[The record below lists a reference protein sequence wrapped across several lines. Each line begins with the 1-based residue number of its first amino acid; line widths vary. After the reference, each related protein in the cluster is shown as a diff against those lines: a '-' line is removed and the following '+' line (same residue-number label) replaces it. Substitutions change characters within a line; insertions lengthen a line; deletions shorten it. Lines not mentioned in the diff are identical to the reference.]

1 VDLEKVYD
9 MIPRELLCPVIKKMG
24 IPQEM
29 LVLIKKMYAKNE
41 AQVKIG
47 NTKSADFTTNKG
59 LKQGCGLSPSLLK
72 VYLKSVLYK
81 RNKKCKSMGLP
92 TGNETVHHIF
102 LQMTRFCSTR

>member
-1 VDLEKVYD
+1 MDLEKVYD
-9 MIPRELLCPVIKKMG
+9 MIPRKMLCLVIRKIG

-29 LVLIKKMYAKNE
+29 LVLIKKIYAKNE

-47 NTKSADFTTNKG
+47 NMKSTGFRTNKG

-72 VYLKSVLYK
+72 VYLESVLYK

-92 TGNETVHHIF
+92 TGNKTVHHIF
-102 LQMTRFCSTR
+102 LQMTRLL